1 MYFLPSLVMLIFVL
15 SKRCFAV
22 SKNAGF
28 TISHN
33 IFLLGKYPN
42 METKS
47 VSLFHHCLNDLSGP
61 PAGSSSAYQTCCES
75 LVCTI
80 IVPPY

>member
-1 MYFLPSLVMLIFVL
+1 MLTFVL

-28 TISHN
+28 TISHKL
-33 IFLLGKYPN
+33 FVFGKYPN
-42 METKS
+42 METKP

-61 PAGSSSAYQTCCES
+61 PAALSSAYQTYVEF
-75 LVCTI
+75 LDCTMI
-80 IVPPY
+80 APPY